1 MDISII
7 IMMILKALNESE
19 EYELLIN
26 KEEYENK
33 VGKKIS
39 DNQFKN
45 EIENGIF
52 SIQLMGVEEI
62 PRLTYKKVDECGNV
76 TIEIDTLPSYQP

>member
-1 MDISII
+1 MDINII
-7 IMMILKALNESE
+7 VMMILKALNESE

-33 VGKKIS
+33 IGKEINDS
-39 DNQFKN
+39 QFKN
-45 EIENGIF
+45 EIEKGIF
-52 SIQLMGVEEI
+52 NIQMMGIEEI